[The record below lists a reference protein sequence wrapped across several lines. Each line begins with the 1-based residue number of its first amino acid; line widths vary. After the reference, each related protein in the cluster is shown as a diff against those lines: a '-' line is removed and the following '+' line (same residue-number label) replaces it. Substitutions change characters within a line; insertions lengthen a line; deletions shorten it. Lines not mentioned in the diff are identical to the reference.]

1 MAHKIITKP
10 FSNEDKIDKSRNVTG
25 INRWAQSSRTM
36 GLIMLV
42 LGWFTIPVEVF
53 LRRDFGQR
61 WFTPVNFY
69 AGFFLMV
76 AFTAM
81 QGVAYRIMPTI
92 QELVWPILGPHGAF
106 YSYSYAVRVKGAVED
121 MLATMLLYLLF
132 SCYHLFKIK
141 WRNQANIPLHSYD
154 DGTPNFQWLANIV
167 AWILNILAA
176 PLLWLFF
183 YMLPRAL
190 RKGKPFPKLI
200 TDKAAFTGMFIEP
213 AIVFFF
219 AWVSS
224 SVESLWLY
232 ISGFAV
238 LIYAQWKEMA
248 KKINCSIS
256 RMGGSKRR

>member
-1 MAHKIITKP
+1 
-10 FSNEDKIDKSRNVTG
+10 
-25 INRWAQSSRTM
+25 
-36 GLIMLV
+36 
-42 LGWFTIPVEVF
+42 
-53 LRRDFGQR
+53 
-61 WFTPVNFY
+61 
-69 AGFFLMV
+69 MV

-248 KKINCSIS
+248 KKNKLLDFQDGRIEAEMM
-256 RMGGSKRR
+256 RELRKGTTEKTGGKKKEPVKDAQTKQPFVPHIIVPYPDLTAIIEEMNREKIGARSAR